1 MTQTETN
8 LENNLEAWTQ
18 LKSALAEQM
27 QAACAES
34 PSQYECKD
42 SAAMFFI
49 LRKEKSGEQP
59 LAVSLV
65 YDLAANTLKIG
76 YSWQKKSLKSSSFTN
91 PTYKPLKN
99 ESSPTSSPQAL
110 NAARRQLQN
119 SFLSKAHAD
128 GA

>member
-8 LENNLEAWTQ
+8 LENNLEVWTQ

-27 QAACAES
+27 KAACAES
-34 PSQYECKD
+34 PSEYECKD

-76 YSWQKKSLKSSSFTN
+76 YSWRKEEPEIIQLHQPDVQTIKERIVSDIL
-91 PTYKPLKN
+91 
-99 ESSPTSSPQAL
+99 
-110 NAARRQLQN
+110 AA
-119 SFLSKAHAD
+119 SA
-128 GA
+128 